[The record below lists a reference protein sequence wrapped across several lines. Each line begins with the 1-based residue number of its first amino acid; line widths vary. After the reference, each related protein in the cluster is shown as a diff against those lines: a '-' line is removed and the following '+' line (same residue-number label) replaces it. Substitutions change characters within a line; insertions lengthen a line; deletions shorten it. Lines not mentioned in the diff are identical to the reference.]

1 MRIPFA
7 GMALSIMLLATAVS
21 GCAAAQPTAP
31 TAPTPPKPPMPA
43 VALVVEPQAGYQPV
57 YDFIAGARTSLD
69 MTMYQLADT
78 KAQDALK
85 AAAKRGVKVR
95 VLLDSDTQSGG
106 NSTMNQA
113 AYSDLTTSG
122 VEVRWAWS
130 GTLWHQK
137 SISRDGAA
145 AAIMTCNLYA
155 PYYPVV
161 RDFAVITNN
170 RATVAGMEATFD
182 KDWQATSSPPTS
194 GVAPSGSDL
203 VWSPGAQAPLVGLID
218 SARSGT
224 TIWAEDEQLDS
235 QQIQQAL
242 VSAAKRG
249 VAVNFLMTYS
259 SDWASG
265 LATLSSG
272 GVHVRV
278 YQPNAPIYIHAKA
291 LTVND
296 DTAYVGSANFT
307 TAMTDQNRN
316 VGIITK
322 DTPVVRGIRSTIAS
336 DFAGAA
342 PLAPSQ

>member
-1 MRIPFA
+1 MRFSA
-7 GMALSIMLLATAVS
+7 LALALSAVLLAAAVS
-21 GCAAAQPTAP
+21 GCAAARSAAP
-31 TAPTPPKPPMPA
+31 VSPKPA
-43 VALVVEPQAGYQPV
+43 LTLVVEPQAGYQSV
-57 YDFIAGARTSLD
+57 YDFISGARTSVD
-69 MTMYQLADT
+69 MVMYQLSDT

-95 VLLDSDTQSGG
+95 VLLDSDPSGG
-106 NSTMNQA
+106 GSTTMNQA
-113 AYSDLTTSG
+113 AYSDLSTSS

-145 AAIMTCNLYA
+145 AVIMTCNLYA
-155 PYYPVV
+155 PYYSFV
-161 RDFAVITNN
+161 RDFAVITDNP
-170 RATVAGMEATFD
+170 ATVAGMEATFD

-194 GVAPSGSDL
+194 GVVPSGSDL
-203 VWSPGAQAPLVGLID
+203 VWSPGAQTPLVDLID

-235 QQIQQAL
+235 PPIQQAL
-242 VSAAKRG
+242 VSAASRG
-249 VAVNFLMTYS
+249 VTVNFLMTYS

-265 LATLSSG
+265 LSALNGG

-278 YQPNAPIYIHAKA
+278 YQPSAAIYIHAKA

-296 DTAYVGSANFT
+296 DTAYEGSANFT

-322 DTPVVRGIRSTIAS
+322 DPGVVSGIRSTIAS

-342 PLAPSQ
+342 AYTSGD

>member
-1 MRIPFA
+1 MRFSTL
-7 GMALSIMLLATAVS
+7 GLALSAVLLATVVS
-21 GCAAAQPTAP
+21 GCAAAQSATPV
-31 TAPTPPKPPMPA
+31 PPKP
-43 VALVVEPQAGYQPV
+43 ALTLAVEPQAGYQPV
-57 YDFIAGARTSLD
+57 YDFISGARTSVD
-69 MTMYQLADT
+69 MVMYQLSDA

-85 AAAKRGVKVR
+85 ADAKRGVKVR
-95 VLLDSDTQSGG
+95 VLLDSDPSGG
-106 NSTMNQA
+106 GSSTMNLA
-113 AYSDLTTSG
+113 AYSDLATGG
-122 VEVRWAWS
+122 VEVRWAWP

-155 PYYPVV
+155 PYYPVM
-161 RDFAVITNN
+161 RDFMVMTDD
-170 RATVAGMEATFD
+170 RATVAGMDATFD

-194 GVAPSGSDL
+194 GVVPGGSDL
-203 VWSPGAQAPLVGLID
+203 VWSPGAQTPLVDLID

-235 QQIQQAL
+235 PPIQQAF

-249 VAVNFLMTYS
+249 VTVNFLMTYS
-259 SDWASG
+259 ADWASELG
-265 LATLSSG
+265 SLSGG

-296 DTAYVGSANFT
+296 ETAYEGSANFT
-307 TAMTDQNRN
+307 TLMTDQNRN

-322 DTPVVRGIRSTIAS
+322 DPGVVRGIRSTIAS

-342 PLAPSQ
+342 PFSAGD

>member
-1 MRIPFA
+1 MCRPLA
-7 GMALSIMLLATAVS
+7 AMALTVALVATAVS
-21 GCAAAQPTAP
+21 GCTTAPPTAP
-31 TAPTPPKPPMPA
+31 KPTKPT
-43 VALVVEPQAGYQPV
+43 LTLIVEPRAGYQPI
-57 YDFIAGARTSLD
+57 YDFISGARVSLD
-69 MTMYQLADT
+69 MTMYQLSDA

-95 VLLDSDTQSGG
+95 VLLDSNTQGG
-106 NSTMNQA
+106 GSSTMNKA
-113 AYSDLTTSG
+113 AYSDLATNG
-122 VEVRWAWS
+122 VDVRWAWS

-145 AAIMTCNLYA
+145 AAIMTCNLNA
-155 PYYPVV
+155 ADYPVV

-170 RATVAGMEATFD
+170 RATVAGMGATFD
-182 KDWQATSSPPTS
+182 KDWKATSSPPTS
-194 GVAPSGSDL
+194 GVVPSGSDL
-203 VWSPGAQAPLVGLID
+203 VWSPGAQTALVDLID
-218 SARSGT
+218 SARVGT

-235 QQIQQAL
+235 QPIQQAL

-249 VAVNFLMTYS
+249 VTVNFLMTYS

-265 LATLSSG
+265 LAALSQG
-272 GVHVRV
+272 GVHVKV

-296 DTAYVGSANFT
+296 DTAYQGSANFT

-322 DTPVVRGIRSTIAS
+322 DPGLVDGIRSTIAS

-342 PLAPSQ
+342 PLPPGR